1 MGRNR
6 VSRSERYKRQ
16 QQLKVGGGWGLVGW
30 FVSSS
35 IMDRRVISSP
45 LQVEEGCCM
54 NNRDEEVHP
63 LILVDIDKVDIS
75 SGLKRTERLHQW

>member
-1 MGRNR
+1 MAIIIGRNR

-16 QQLKVGGGWGLVGW
+16 QQLTVGVGGLVSW
-30 FVSSS
+30 FVASS

-54 NNRDEEVHP
+54 YNRDEEVR
-63 LILVDIDKVDIS
+63 LILAA
-75 SGLKRTERLHQW
+75 G